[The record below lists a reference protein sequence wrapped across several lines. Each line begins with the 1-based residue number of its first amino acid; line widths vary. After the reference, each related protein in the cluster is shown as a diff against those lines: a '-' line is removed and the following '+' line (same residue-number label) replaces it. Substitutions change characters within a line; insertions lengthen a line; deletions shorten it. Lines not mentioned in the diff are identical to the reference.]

1 MSSAAI
7 PVHVALIAD
16 PSTVD
21 PNYANEVAGAL
32 NEQVQADFAPV
43 WHVRATS
50 APTHRRRLRHMERA
64 GARRHQRAGRAGLPL
79 RRNNVP
85 YAVVQYDESWPI
97 TASHEVLEMLA
108 DPFGNRM
115 HAARLP
121 LGVEVDY
128 EHFGLPHSSS
138 RVHYLVEVADP
149 CEAGAYEVG
158 GVMLSDFLLP
168 SWYRTNPLLASA
180 YSHTGTCSDPREVAP
195 GGYVSFSTPDGSW
208 WQVFSS
214 RSGRLSYQLAGQV
227 LAPGVL
233 QPARVHRP
241 PRAPRASWLAAEL
254 MSDNKITINVN
265 PAPVPNSL
273 LVATEAL
280 ALLRIAEHRR
290 GEHTYGSMR
299 RDCPLCQR
307 H

>member
-43 WHVRATS
+43 WHVRATV
-50 APTHRRRLRHMERA
+50 AAYPTGGGFGTWNVQVLADINEP
-64 GARRHQRAGRAGLPL
+64 GALGYHSDA
-79 RRNNVP
+79 NNVP
-85 YAVVQYDESWPI
+85 YSVVQYDESWPA

-214 RSGRLSYQLAGQV
+214 RSGRLSYRSLGKFSRQEFSSLREFTDHHARLERAG
-227 LAPGVL
+227 
-233 QPARVHRP
+233 
-241 PRAPRASWLAAEL
+241 
-254 MSDNKITINVN
+254 
-265 PAPVPNSL
+265 
-273 LVATEAL
+273 
-280 ALLRIAEHRR
+280 
-290 GEHTYGSMR
+290 
-299 RDCPLCQR
+299 
-307 H
+307 